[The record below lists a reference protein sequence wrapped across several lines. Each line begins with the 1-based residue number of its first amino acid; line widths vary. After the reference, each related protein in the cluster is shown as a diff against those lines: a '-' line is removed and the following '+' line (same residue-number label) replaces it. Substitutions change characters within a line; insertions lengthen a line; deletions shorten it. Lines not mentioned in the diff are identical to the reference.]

1 MLITLPATSSIC
13 FGTKKFASWL
23 FVMMHSVIYFTWAIW
38 LVWQHAD
45 MLVWLRPSFT
55 MWTCPDPIFRQGC
68 RVHVKDLAS
77 DDKTKLLSR
86 SEPGYKVTLGNEHVD
101 NAGGEWFNRF
111 YEKQC
116 YVWCFDSPFHIS
128 TTLLI
133 CEGDPHWLFV
143 KWSSFALLSD
153 ACILHILLC
162 PLKIFV

>member
-68 RVHVKDLAS
+68 RAHVKDLAS

-86 SEPGYKVTLGNEHVD
+86 SEPGYMVTLGMRPGRV
-101 NAGGEWFNRF
+101 FL
-111 YEKQC
+111 
-116 YVWCFDSPFHIS
+116 SPFLQQWEKCSIQYWSRHFHSQVSAIMCS
-128 TTLLI
+128 YLLGVTPAFPCPTLPVTTEPI
-133 CEGDPHWLFV
+133 HNYMC
-143 KWSSFALLSD
+143 SSLV
-153 ACILHILLC
+153 HYT
-162 PLKIFV
+162 